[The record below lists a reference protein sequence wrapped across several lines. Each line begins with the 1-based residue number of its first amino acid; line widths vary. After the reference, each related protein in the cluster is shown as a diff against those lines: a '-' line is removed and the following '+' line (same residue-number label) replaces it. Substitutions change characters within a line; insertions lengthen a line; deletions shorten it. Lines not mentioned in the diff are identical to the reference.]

1 MHQTVA
7 NSFLDSVDRHQ
18 SSTAVVTAQ
27 GSWTYDEI
35 GRLAGAVSS
44 YLGSIDVPRGTRI
57 AILMPNCSE
66 YISIYYGIH
75 MAGCAVVAL
84 NQQEPAPVIARL
96 LEHCG
101 AKMIFVGK
109 DYKDLDRLR
118 ELSGREHLRIVEV
131 AANDGEIGAD
141 TTNIWKEIIGD
152 AKSDYRRHVVNTRS
166 GDLAMIIYTSGTT
179 GKPKGVMLSQ
189 KNLFANTT
197 SIVEYLP
204 IDRSD
209 RCFNVLPFYY
219 SFGNS
224 ILQTH
229 MTVGACLVLQNTIA
243 FPHSVLKMMEQ
254 QRATSFYGVPTT
266 YALLFPSH
274 RLKAV
279 DLSSMK
285 YIAQAGGPMPVA
297 QQQQLLAD
305 LPGVEI
311 FVMYGQTEAS
321 ARLTYLE
328 PDYLIEK
335 SGSVGK
341 GIPGV
346 ELRVGE
352 SDNGERSANSP
363 GEIYARGENIMMGY
377 WNDTQTT
384 SEVLR
389 DGWLKTG
396 DLGYFDSDGFLY
408 ITGRSSDMIKTGAN
422 RVSPAEIEEVISS
435 FDEVAEVGAF
445 GVPDE
450 ILGQAIAA
458 AITLQE
464 GASLEIQEVQR
475 RCLELLTN
483 YKVPKFI
490 RFVTN
495 LPKTSSGKLK
505 RHVLAKEHKE
515 IEQSE

>member
-1 MHQTVA
+1 
-7 NSFLDSVDRHQ
+7 
-18 SSTAVVTAQ
+18 
-27 GSWTYDEI
+27 
-35 GRLAGAVSS
+35 
-44 YLGSIDVPRGTRI
+44 
-57 AILMPNCSE
+57 MPNSGE
-66 YISIYYGIH
+66 YISVYYGIH
-75 MAGCAVVAL
+75 MAGCVVVAL

-101 AKMIFVGK
+101 AEVLFVDQ
-109 DYKDLDRLR
+109 DYKDLDTLR
-118 ELSGREHLRIVEV
+118 EISGAGQLHIVPV
-131 AANDGEIGAD
+131 H
-141 TTNIWKEIIGD
+141 IGD
-152 AKSDYRRHVVNTRS
+152 GDAPDGNTEIWQQIRVQASPDFWQNLINTRS

-189 KNLFANTT
+189 KNLFANTE
-197 SIVEYLP
+197 SILEYLP
-204 IDRSD
+204 ITGSD
-209 RCFNVLPFYY
+209 RCLNVLPFYY

-224 ILQTH
+224 ILLTH
-229 MTVGACLVLQNTIA
+229 MTAGASLVLQNTIA
-243 FPHSVLKMMEQ
+243 FPHAVLKAMEEHG
-254 QRATSFYGVPTT
+254 ATSFYGVPTT

-274 RLKAV
+274 RIKAV
-279 DLSSMK
+279 DLSSLK
-285 YIAQAGGPMPVA
+285 YIAQAGGPMSVT

-321 ARLTYLE
+321 ARLTYLD
-328 PDYLIEK
+328 PCYLIEK

-352 SDNGERSANSP
+352 RPGSKHSAAAP
-363 GEIYARGENIMMGY
+363 GEIYASGENIMIGY

-384 SEVLR
+384 SEVVR

-396 DLGYFDSDGFLY
+396 DLGYFDSDGFLF

-422 RVSPAEIEEVISS
+422 RVSPAEIEEVISA
-435 FDEVAEVGAF
+435 FPEVSEVGVY

-458 AITLQE
+458 AIVLNKGT
-464 GASLEIQEVQR
+464 SLEVQEIQR
-475 RCLELLTN
+475 RCLGLLTN

-490 RFVTN
+490 RFVLT

-515 IEQSE
+515 TVHSE